1 MAVEYSHSVWIW
13 RTWKIDQLVL
23 RDFIFLKFVN
33 ELNVGTNKIFQL
45 FEGVHSLRKSW
56 YHCLSFHS
64 TVIAFYFY
72 LIFGFIWFVLTQ
84 LCSSR
89 AYLFHRFSATQNK
102 SDDRII

>member
-23 RDFIFLKFVN
+23 RDFIFLKLVN

-45 FEGVHSLRKSW
+45 FEGVHSLRKSC
-56 YHCLSFHS
+56 YDCLSFHS
-64 TVIAFYFY
+64 TVISFYFY